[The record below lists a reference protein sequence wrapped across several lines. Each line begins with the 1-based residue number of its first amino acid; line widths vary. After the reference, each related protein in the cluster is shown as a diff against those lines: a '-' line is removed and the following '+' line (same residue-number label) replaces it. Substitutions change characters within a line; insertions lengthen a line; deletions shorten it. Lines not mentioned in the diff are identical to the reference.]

1 MFLSLLLA
9 KSYGLPASCASDPL
23 YKTACSADLATVCQ
37 SALSLTVAR
46 IVTNSVNLQRGNNM
60 ALTVTRMTRIFQFQG
75 IRLPDPNPAMSVDEV
90 KALYAAQ
97 YPELATAVVNG
108 PEAAGDKMRYTFE
121 RAIGSKG

>member
-1 MFLSLLLA
+1 MAF
-9 KSYGLPASCASDPL
+9 
-23 YKTACSADLATVCQ
+23 
-37 SALSLTVAR
+37 TVAR
-46 IVTNSVNLQRGNNM
+46 
-60 ALTVTRMTRIFQFQG
+60 MTRVFQFNG

-97 YPELATAVVNG
+97 YPELATAAVNG